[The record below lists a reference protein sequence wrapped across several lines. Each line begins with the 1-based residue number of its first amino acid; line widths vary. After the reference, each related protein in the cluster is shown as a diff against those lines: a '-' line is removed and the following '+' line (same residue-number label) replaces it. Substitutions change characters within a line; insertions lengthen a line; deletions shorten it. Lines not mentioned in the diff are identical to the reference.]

1 MSVEVER
8 KSYEM
13 APPARNSDP
22 MYWSSR
28 VEVGCALQIFRS
40 ACSVFHRFLDRNT
53 DVVLFQLFISRRS
66 RCSSSTQRSTLPEA
80 GTTFTNTCVRPEPS
94 IQCTPSAKSQY
105 FLDAE
110 LAHPEV
116 LSDGLAYAAPRLLNL
131 ALSSHA
137 PALYILARRC
147 QNILKKFKGGKGQGY
162 GTPLPPWGELVAEI
176 VARAA
181 AASGW
186 TYEE

>member
-1 MSVEVER
+1 MLLVHTTLDIAR
-8 KSYEM
+8 GRYNIYEH
-13 APPARNSDP
+13 
-22 MYWSSR
+22 MY
-28 VEVGCALQIFRS
+28 
-40 ACSVFHRFLDRNT
+40 
-53 DVVLFQLFISRRS
+53 
-66 RCSSSTQRSTLPEA
+66 
-80 GTTFTNTCVRPEPS
+80 
-94 IQCTPSAKSQY
+94 
-105 FLDAE
+105 AE

-116 LSDGLAYAAPRLLNL
+116 LSDGPAYAACRLLNL